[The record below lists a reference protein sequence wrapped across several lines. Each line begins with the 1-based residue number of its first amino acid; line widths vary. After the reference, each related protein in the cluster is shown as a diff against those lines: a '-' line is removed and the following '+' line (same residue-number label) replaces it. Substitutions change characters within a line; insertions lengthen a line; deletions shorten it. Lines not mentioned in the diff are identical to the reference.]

1 MTTLSMAIGMLPI
14 ALASGTSAEWKN
26 GLAWV
31 IIGGLLSSLALTVYL
46 VPLVYDVVDGF
57 KERLQKKR

>member
-1 MTTLSMAIGMLPI
+1 ML
-14 ALASGTSAEWKN
+14 
-26 GLAWV
+26 
-31 IIGGLLSSLALTVYL
+31 GGLLSSLALTVYL